1 MFLKVPSSA
10 VDRKMSE
17 LIVQFQLYFGDIPLE

>member
-10 VDRKMSE
+10 VDRKMLE